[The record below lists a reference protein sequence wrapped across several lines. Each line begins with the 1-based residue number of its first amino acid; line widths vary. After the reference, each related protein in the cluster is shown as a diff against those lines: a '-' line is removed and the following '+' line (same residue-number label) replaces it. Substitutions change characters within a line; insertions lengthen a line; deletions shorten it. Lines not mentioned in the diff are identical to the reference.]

1 MITVFTATAIGL
13 AVAAIILFFTALILF
28 FQWDIPAAR
37 RELKGQAFT
46 DTVETLTSTLSSDGA
61 VEAYRKMSALSLGE
75 HSPLNDATNSDS
87 FDSGALADDT
97 SGALSDDLTPAPP
110 QPTTVTP
117 TPAIAPNKP
126 APAQPVPLQVADT
139 PTRTTQSPAPAPLER
154 STNVGEDDDT
164 TFFSDASTETTEEAD
179 TAFFEDTEIPAA
191 NLTPQPSTQSTDP
204 LSRVTLVAEAHSWQ

>member
-13 AVAAIILFFTALILF
+13 AVAALILFFTALILF

-46 DTVETLTSTLSSDGA
+46 DTVEALTSTLSSDGA
-61 VEAYRKMSALSLGE
+61 VEAYHKMSALSLSE

-87 FDSGALADDT
+87 FDSGTLADDT
-97 SGALSDDLTPAPP
+97 SGALSGDLTPAPP

-139 PTRTTQSPAPAPLER
+139 PTRTTQPPAPAPLER

-191 NLTPQPSTQSTDP
+191 NLAPQPSAQSTDP
-204 LSRVTLVAEAHSWQ
+204 LSRVTLVSEAHSWH

>member
-110 QPTTVTP
+110 QPATVTP
-117 TPAIAPNKP
+117 TPIAAPKP
-126 APAQPVPLQVADT
+126 APAQPVPLQVADV
-139 PTRTTQSPAPAPLER
+139 PTRTTQPPAPAPLER
-154 STNVGEDDDT
+154 SANVGEDDDT

>member
-1 MITVFTATAIGL
+1 MTVFTATAIGL
-13 AVAAIILFFTALILF
+13 AVAALILFFTALILF

-87 FDSGALADDT
+87 FDSGTLADDT

-110 QPTTVTP
+110 QPTTVA
-117 TPAIAPNKP
+117 PAPVAAPKP
-126 APAQPVPLQVADT
+126 APAQPVPLQVADI
-139 PTRTTQSPAPAPLER
+139 PTRTTQPPAPAPLER
-154 STNVGEDDDT
+154 SANVGEDDDT
-164 TFFSDASTETTEEAD
+164 TFFSDTSTETTEEAD
-179 TAFFEDTEIPAA
+179 TTFFEDTEIPAA
-191 NLTPQPSTQSTDP
+191 NLTPQPSAQPTNP
-204 LSRVTLVAEAHSWQ
+204 LSRVTLVSEAHSWR

>member
-1 MITVFTATAIGL
+1 MTVFTATAIGL
-13 AVAAIILFFTALILF
+13 AVAALILFFTALILF

-46 DTVETLTSTLSSDGA
+46 DTVETLTSTLSSDGS

-87 FDSGALADDT
+87 FDSGTLADDT
-97 SGALSDDLTPAPP
+97 SGPLSDDLTPVPT
-110 QPTTVTP
+110 QPAAIVTP
-117 TPAIAPNKP
+117 ASAPTPKP
-126 APAQPVPLQVADT
+126 APAPVPLQVADV
-139 PTRTTQSPAPAPLER
+139 PTRTTQPPAPAPLER
-154 STNVGEDDDT
+154 SANVGEDDDT

>member
-1 MITVFTATAIGL
+1 MTAFTATAIGL
-13 AVAAIILFFTALILF
+13 AVAALILFFTALILF

-87 FDSGALADDT
+87 FDSGTLADDT

-110 QPTTVTP
+110 QPATVTP
-117 TPAIAPNKP
+117 APIAAPKP
-126 APAQPVPLQVADT
+126 APAQPVPLQVADV
-139 PTRTTQSPAPAPLER
+139 PTRTTQPPAPAPLER
-154 STNVGEDDDT
+154 SANVGEDDDT

>member
-1 MITVFTATAIGL
+1 MTAFTATAIGL
-13 AVAAIILFFTALILF
+13 AVAALILFFTALILF

-87 FDSGALADDT
+87 FDSGTLADDT
-97 SGALSDDLTPAPP
+97 SGVLSDDLTPAPP

-117 TPAIAPNKP
+117 APIAAPKP
-126 APAQPVPLQVADT
+126 APAQPVPLQVADI
-139 PTRTTQSPAPAPLER
+139 PTRTTQPPAPLER
-154 STNVGEDDDT
+154 SANVGEDDDT

-191 NLTPQPSTQSTDP
+191 NLAPQPSTQSTDP
-204 LSRVTLVAEAHSWQ
+204 LSRVTLVAEAHSWR

>member
-1 MITVFTATAIGL
+1 MTAFTATAIGL
-13 AVAAIILFFTALILF
+13 AVAALILFFTALILF

-87 FDSGALADDT
+87 FDSGTLADDT

-110 QPTTVTP
+110 QPATVTP
-117 TPAIAPNKP
+117 APIAAPKP
-126 APAQPVPLQVADT
+126 APAQPVPLQVADI
-139 PTRTTQSPAPAPLER
+139 PTRTTQPPAPAPLER
-154 STNVGEDDDT
+154 SANVGEDDDT

>member
-1 MITVFTATAIGL
+1 MTAFTATAIGL
-13 AVAAIILFFTALILF
+13 AVAALILFFTALILF

-87 FDSGALADDT
+87 FDSGTLADDT

-126 APAQPVPLQVADT
+126 APAQPVPLQATDT
-139 PTRTTQSPAPAPLER
+139 PTRTTQPPAPAPLER
-154 STNVGEDDDT
+154 PANVGEDDDT

-191 NLTPQPSTQSTDP
+191 NLAPQPSAQSTDP
-204 LSRVTLVAEAHSWQ
+204 LSRVTLVSEAHSWH

>member
-1 MITVFTATAIGL
+1 MTVFTATAIGL
-13 AVAAIILFFTALILF
+13 GVAALILFFTALVLF

-87 FDSGALADDT
+87 FDSGTLADDT
-97 SGALSDDLTPAPP
+97 SGVLSDDLTPAPP
-110 QPTTVTP
+110 QPATV
-117 TPAIAPNKP
+117 AP
-126 APAQPVPLQVADT
+126 APVAAPKPPVQPVPLQVADPPSRPLQAPT
-139 PTRTTQSPAPAPLER
+139 PTPLER
-154 STNVGEDDDT
+154 STSVGEDDDT

-179 TAFFEDTEIPAA
+179 TTFFEDSEIPAA
-191 NLTPQPSTQSTDP
+191 NLAPQPPVKPTDP
-204 LSRVTLVAEAHSWQ
+204 LSRVTLVSEAHSWR

>member
-1 MITVFTATAIGL
+1 MTTFTATAIGL
-13 AVAAIILFFTALILF
+13 AVAALILFLTALILF

-97 SGALSDDLTPAPP
+97 SGALSDDLTPAPS
-110 QPTTVTP
+110 QPATVA
-117 TPAIAPNKP
+117 PAPVAAPKP
-126 APAQPVPLQVADT
+126 APAQPAPLQVADAPSRPLQAPT
-139 PTRTTQSPAPAPLER
+139 PTPLAH
-154 STNVGEDDDT
+154 SASVGEDDDT

-179 TAFFEDTEIPAA
+179 TTFFENSEIPAA
-191 NLTPQPSTQSTDP
+191 NLAPQPPAKPTNP
-204 LSRVTLVAEAHSWQ
+204 LSRVTLVSEAHSWL

>member
-1 MITVFTATAIGL
+1 MTAFTATAIGL
-13 AVAAIILFFTALILF
+13 AVAALILFFTALILF

-87 FDSGALADDT
+87 FDSGTLADDT

-110 QPTTVTP
+110 QPAAVA
-117 TPAIAPNKP
+117 PALVADPKP
-126 APAQPVPLQVADT
+126 APAQQPAPLQVADAPSRPLQAPT
-139 PTRTTQSPAPAPLER
+139 PTPLTH
-154 STNVGEDDDT
+154 SASVGEDDDT
-164 TFFSDASTETTEEAD
+164 TFFADASTATTEEAD
-179 TAFFEDTEIPAA
+179 TTFFENSEIPTA
-191 NLTPQPSTQSTDP
+191 NLAPQPPVKPTDP
-204 LSRVTLVAEAHSWQ
+204 LSRVTLVSEAHSWL

>member
-1 MITVFTATAIGL
+1 MTAFTATAIGL
-13 AVAAIILFFTALILF
+13 AVAALILFFTALILF

-87 FDSGALADDT
+87 FDSGTLADDT

-110 QPTTVTP
+110 QPATVTP
-117 TPAIAPNKP
+117 APVAAPKP
-126 APAQPVPLQVADT
+126 APAQPALLQ
-139 PTRTTQSPAPAPLER
+139 
-154 STNVGEDDDT
+154 VGEDDDT
-164 TFFSDASTETTEEAD
+164 TFFADASTETTEEAD
-179 TAFFEDTEIPAA
+179 TTFFENSEIPAA
-191 NLTPQPSTQSTDP
+191 NLAPQPPAKPTNP
-204 LSRVTLVAEAHSWQ
+204 LSHVTLVSEAHSWL

>member
-1 MITVFTATAIGL
+1 MTAFTATAIGL
-13 AVAAIILFFTALILF
+13 AVAALILFFTALILF

-87 FDSGALADDT
+87 FDSGTLADDT

-110 QPTTVTP
+110 QPATVTP
-117 TPAIAPNKP
+117 APVAAPKP
-126 APAQPVPLQVADT
+126 APAQPVPLKVADI
-139 PTRTTQSPAPAPLER
+139 PTRTTQPPAPAPLER
-154 STNVGEDDDT
+154 SANVGEDDDT

-191 NLTPQPSTQSTDP
+191 NLAPQPSTQSTDP

>member
-1 MITVFTATAIGL
+1 VITVFTATAIGL

-110 QPTTVTP
+110 QPTTVAP

-139 PTRTTQSPAPAPLER
+139 PTRTTQPPAPAPLER

>member
-1 MITVFTATAIGL
+1 VITVFTATAIGL
-13 AVAAIILFFTALILF
+13 AVAALILFFTALILF

-87 FDSGALADDT
+87 FDSGTLADDT
-97 SGALSDDLTPAPP
+97 SGALSGDLTPASP

-117 TPAIAPNKP
+117 APIAAPKP
-126 APAQPVPLQVADT
+126 ATAQSVPLQATDI
-139 PTRTTQSPAPAPLER
+139 PTRTTQPPAPAPLER
-154 STNVGEDDDT
+154 SANVGEDDDT

-191 NLTPQPSTQSTDP
+191 NLAPQPSTQSTDP

>member
-1 MITVFTATAIGL
+1 MTVFTATAIGL
-13 AVAAIILFFTALILF
+13 AVAALILFFTALILF

-87 FDSGALADDT
+87 FDSGAL
-97 SGALSDDLTPAPP
+97 SDDLTPALP

-139 PTRTTQSPAPAPLER
+139 PTRTTQPPAPAPLER